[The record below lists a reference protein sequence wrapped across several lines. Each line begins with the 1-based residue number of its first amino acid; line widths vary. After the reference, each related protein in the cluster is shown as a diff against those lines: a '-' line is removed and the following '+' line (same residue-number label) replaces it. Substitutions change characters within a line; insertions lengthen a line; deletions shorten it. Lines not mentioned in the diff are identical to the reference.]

1 MKERTGIKEIC
12 SFICVLDLAQ
22 AAPTL
27 QEALFQATA
36 EHLCAWPGTQ
46 AAPALQEACR
56 DASQTCQV

>member
-22 AAPTL
+22 AL